1 MLTKN
6 PGRLVASLVALF
18 LTISIVPAQAMGTGN
33 PYQDAQSGLNYVVYQ
48 PSYTSGLVLKSDTLV
63 PSCHK
68 GATDAF
74 VITYGSGKKFFTL
87 TENSSKNM
95 CVQNMMLIRG
105 ATRTVVIRLRVGSLE
120 GTELLIISVGVPRVQ
135 LNKIFA
141 SMKAKYD
148 GK

>member
-6 PGRLVASLVALF
+6 PGKLIASLVALF
-18 LTISIVPAQAMGTGN
+18 LTINIVPTQSMGTGN

-68 GATDAF
+68 GATDLF

-105 ATRTVVIRLRVGSLE
+105 ATRTVVIRPGAGGLE
-120 GTELLIISVGVPRVQ
+120 GTKLVIISVGVPRVQ
-135 LNKIFA
+135 LNKIFS
-141 SMKAKYD
+141 SMKAKYN